1 MNPMSIMRLKP
12 LFEKFRNNH
21 PKVPLFFAAASQS
34 VGEGSVIEIKVTAPD
49 GKNLVTNMKV
59 TSDDLVLIAELR
71 ETFKK

>member
-34 VGEGSVIEIKVTAPD
+34 VGEGSVIEIKVIAPD

-59 TSDDLVLIAELR
+59 TSDDLALIAELR

>member
-59 TSDDLVLIAELR
+59 TSDDLALIAELR